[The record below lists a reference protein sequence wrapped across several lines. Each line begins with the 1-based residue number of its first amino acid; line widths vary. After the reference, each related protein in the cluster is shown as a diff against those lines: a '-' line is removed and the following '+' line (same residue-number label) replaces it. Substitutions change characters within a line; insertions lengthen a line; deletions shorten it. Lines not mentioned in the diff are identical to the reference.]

1 LTLAFVISMLDAP
14 GDLAR
19 RALVPALARWAAM
32 PLERANAADTAIPG
46 LAQLVAPVMDCRHD
60 HEERHEAHAC
70 SMSRGW
76 LIFGMGSKGGWP
88 RNSGC

>member
-1 LTLAFVISMLDAP
+1 MLNAP

-32 PLERANAADTAIPG
+32 PLERANAADTAIPR
-46 LAQLVAPVMDCRHD
+46 LAQLVGPVMDCRD
-60 HEERHEAHAC
+60 DQEERREAHAC
-70 SMSRGW
+70 SMSRGSGP
-76 LIFGMGSKGGWP
+76 IFGMGSKDGWP